1 MNLKDLDYFCQLAHT
16 LSFTQTATYFGV
28 SQPTITQALKRLEQR
43 FQLPLLERKQHSKSI
58 QLTPAGHQLM
68 LTSEQMLSAWESS
81 VAAIGRMREAKVRLG
96 IGPSISER
104 YLIALMRTM
113 RQANVLSNLE
123 IVEMGAKALAQQL
136 TDGAVDLVITG
147 VLDDNPDPNL
157 QTVPLTPLHFNVL
170 ANTDHPLTN
179 KTSVTVNE
187 LVKYPFITLNSDYLN
202 HEVFTRMFGGATPKV
217 LFDSENPR
225 VVLQAIS
232 ADIAL
237 GFLADLTPIDDPAIR
252 ILPIVDVA
260 PLSAQ
265 IALQYRRNQQHS
277 ALFDTIITIIQ
288 QQFSHNHQ

>member
-16 LSFTQTATYFGV
+16 LSFTQTASYFNV

-58 QLTPAGHQLM
+58 RLTPAGHQLM
-68 LTSEQMLSAWESS
+68 LTAEQMLASWDAS
-81 VAAIGRMREAKVRLG
+81 VAAIDRMREAKVRIG

-113 RQANVLSNLE
+113 RQAGVLGNIE
-123 IVEMGAKALAQQL
+123 IIEMGAKALAQQL
-136 TDGAVDLVITG
+136 AAGSVDMLITG
-147 VLDDNPDPNL
+147 VLDDEQNPAL
-157 QTVPLTPLHFNVL
+157 QTTPLTPLHFNIL
-170 ANTDHPLTN
+170 ANAEHPLTRHPQ
-179 KTSVTVNE
+179 VTVNE
-187 LVKYPFITLNSDYLN
+187 LLKYPFITLNGDYLN
-202 HEVFTRMFGGATPKV
+202 HEVFTRMFGGATPNV

-252 ILPIVDVA
+252 ILPIADVV
-260 PLSAQ
+260 PLTAQ
-265 IALQYRRNQQHS
+265 IALQYRRDQPHS
-277 ALFDTIITIIQ
+277 ELFETISQIIQ
-288 QQFSHNHQ
+288 QQFGH